1 MLRLSAASL
10 SCAWPPCQVTAVPLP
25 ARCRQPALTQA
36 SPPRWTQARSGCR
49 KPAAFGF
56 CSLQLPGLEEPAS
69 SGTPH
74 CPSPACVPRSGVSD
88 SPRVSWLLTPPPRT
102 NDAELRLQNT
112 SRGTGSR
119 SWIPVVTRPRG
130 VLQRPSRSNINLQ
143 WAWSSSWFPH
153 RPSLR
158 TMTKSGRSFFP
169 HHDHLPTP
177 GLALSPAEGSGARNP
192 WPGCWGENQTP
203 RFVLS
208 GMHRRR
214 RCFALKVLTGEF
226 ANCLP

>member
-1 MLRLSAASL
+1 MGSAHFS
-10 SCAWPPCQVTAVPLP
+10 SPGWKS
-25 ARCRQPALTQA
+25 QPAAGPPTARLQPA
-36 SPPRWTQARSGCR
+36 SQGPGSQI
-49 KPAAFGF
+49 
-56 CSLQLPGLEEPAS
+56 LPG
-69 SGTPH
+69 
-74 CPSPACVPRSGVSD
+74 SPGC
-88 SPRVSWLLTPPPRT
+88 SPCAPLHWRTPPPRT

>member
-1 MLRLSAASL
+1 MSLESLCQVPVRRAGWCQCLFPIPPELHGVQWEPRRFQQCSARVLPAPVEPQMLRLSAASL
-10 SCAWPPCQVTAVPLP
+10 SCAWPPCQVTAAPLP
-25 ARCRQPALTQA
+25 ARCCQPALTQA

-112 SRGTGSR
+112 SRRTGSR

-130 VLQRPSRSNINLQ
+130 VLQRPSRSNVNLQ
-143 WAWSSSWFPH
+143 WAWSSSGSLTDP
-153 RPSLR
+153 PS
-158 TMTKSGRSFFP
+158 
-169 HHDHLPTP
+169 
-177 GLALSPAEGSGARNP
+177 E
-192 WPGCWGENQTP
+192 Q
-203 RFVLS
+203 
-208 GMHRRR
+208 
-214 RCFALKVLTGEF
+214 
-226 ANCLP
+226 